1 MDLGLLEASSNL
13 DLMSLMVFCSTS
25 LESSC
30 TTSFCCWLGL
40 RGGDALGVPARL
52 ALDEADDSFLLLGE
66 VTREPSCCFTS
77 VTEVKL
83 EYCTSPSE
91 ASLMGDPTLISQ
103 LLVLDLRAAE
113 SASLDGLE
121 PTLDLRLD
129 ASLVGL
135 VEDSHSLVG
144 LGALYR
150 RSVTSWADSEMLDLR
165 LDASVVLD
173 LRPNISLVGLTDSL
187 VSELLEVT
195 VTLLLKRDDTCLVVT
210 SLAGLTESLDELLE
224 MRMDTS
230 LEGLDDTVMR
240 RDETS
245 LADSALVLDR
255 RLDETSLVVSDTLDL
270 RAGLTDSLVSEL
282 LDMRLDASLVGLLV
296 RLERRDDVLDLRLD
310 ASLATSVVLDLRLE
324 TSLGESVVL
333 ERRLDTSL
341 AGLADFLPDTS
352 LVGDAFWR
360 LQGLAAS
367 NISNAEW
374 LCCTMVVCS

>member
-1 MDLGLLEASSNL
+1 
-13 DLMSLMVFCSTS
+13 
-25 LESSC
+25 
-30 TTSFCCWLGL
+30 
-40 RGGDALGVPARL
+40 
-52 ALDEADDSFLLLGE
+52 
-66 VTREPSCCFTS
+66 
-77 VTEVKL
+77 
-83 EYCTSPSE
+83 
-91 ASLMGDPTLISQ
+91 
-103 LLVLDLRAAE
+103 
-113 SASLDGLE
+113 
-121 PTLDLRLD
+121 
-129 ASLVGL
+129 
-135 VEDSHSLVG
+135 
-144 LGALYR
+144 
-150 RSVTSWADSEMLDLR
+150 MLDLR
-165 LDASVVLD
+165 LDVSVVLD
-173 LRPNISLVGLTDSL
+173 LRPNTSLVGLTDSL

-195 VTLLLKRDDTCLVVT
+195 VMLLLKLDDTCLVVPALRMDT

-230 LEGLDDTVMR
+230 LEGLDDTVMT

-255 RLDETSLVVSDTLDL
+255 RLDETSFVVSETLDL

-282 LDMRLDASLVGLLV
+282 LDMRLDASLVGLFV
-296 RLERRDDVLDLRLD
+296 RLERRDEVLDLRLD
-310 ASLATSVVLDLRLE
+310 ASLGTSVVLDLRLD